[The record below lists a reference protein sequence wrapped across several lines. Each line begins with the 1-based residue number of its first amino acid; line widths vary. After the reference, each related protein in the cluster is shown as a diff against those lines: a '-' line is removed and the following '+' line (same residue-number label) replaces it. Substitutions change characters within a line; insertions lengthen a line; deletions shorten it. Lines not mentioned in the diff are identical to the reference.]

1 MEVLTLARHGDVKE
15 LVELTSSNKLNVN
28 GRIELV
34 GGCSG
39 WLPSIA
45 LLGCARLDGG
55 QNLSFSCSYA
65 LVLTY
70 AGGVECASACR
81 V

>member
-34 GGCSG
+34 G
-39 WLPSIA
+39 
-45 LLGCARLDGG
+45 
-55 QNLSFSCSYA
+55 A
-65 LVLTY
+65 LVGFHL
-70 AGGVECASACR
+70 
-81 V
+81 

>member
-39 WLPSIA
+39 WLPSI
-45 LLGCARLDGG
+45 
-55 QNLSFSCSYA
+55 
-65 LVLTY
+65 
-70 AGGVECASACR
+70 
-81 V
+81 